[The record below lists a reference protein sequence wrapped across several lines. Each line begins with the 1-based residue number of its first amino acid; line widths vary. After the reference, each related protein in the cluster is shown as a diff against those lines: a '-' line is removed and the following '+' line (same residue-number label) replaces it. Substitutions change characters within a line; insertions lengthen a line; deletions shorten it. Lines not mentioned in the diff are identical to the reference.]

1 MASKDKA
8 IDEAPDEAPAGKP
21 SIRQIREG
29 GSSGDMQIPVPEE
42 LSLLP
47 LNETV
52 IFPLVV
58 APLTIART
66 TSIQLVDDAVVA
78 GQRVIAL
85 SLAHNP
91 DQENPSLDNVH
102 PIGVSAVIHTMM
114 RMPDGQRLIIQGL
127 QRIRIL
133 EQLTS
138 QPYLRVRIQKLDDE
152 VDYDESNAVEIE
164 ALRRSLAEAFG
175 RIITMS
181 EAMPDELHAITR
193 IDQPGLLADTIAAH
207 LPIPAIER
215 QGLLE
220 IFGIRARMKK
230 LLEILTRELQVLE
243 LGNKIASEV
252 SSEMGKTQREYYLR
266 EQLKAIHKELGLGD
280 ESSQEL
286 EELREQVKAAGMTE
300 EAQTQAEH
308 EIDRLSKMP
317 AASPEYGITRNYLEW
332 LVKLPWSKATVDNLD
347 IPRVKEILDED
358 HFGLEKIK
366 DRILEYLAVRKFKTD
381 GTARQPILCFAGPPG
396 VGKTSLGKSIARA
409 LGKEFVR
416 MSLGGIHDEAEIRG
430 HRRTYIGA
438 LPGQII
444 QGIRR
449 AGANNPV
456 FMLDEIDKVG
466 RDFRGDP
473 SSALLE
479 VLDPEQNSTFRDNF
493 LEVTFDLSKVL
504 FITTANM
511 LDTIPPALRDRM
523 EIIQLAGY
531 TEEEKVQIARRHLVP
546 KQMEEHGLTGKHLRW
561 SAGASKAIIS
571 GYTRE
576 AGVRSLERQI
586 ATICRKVTR
595 EFAEGRTK
603 MVSVTG
609 KNVADYLGSPRFPER
624 ELVERTVLPGVA
636 TGLAYTPY
644 GGDVL
649 FVEATRMP
657 GSKQLVLT
665 GQLGDVMRESVQAA
679 LSYVRS
685 RAQDFEIDPNF
696 FANSDI
702 HVHVP
707 AGAIPKDGPSAG
719 LVMTVAIVSLL
730 SGRKVKPR
738 VAMTGE
744 ITLRGKVLPV
754 GGIKEKV
761 LAAHRAGVKTVIL
774 PADNEKDVLEDIPT
788 EVQGELT
795 FHYVKDIASALR
807 LALEGEPF
815 RNGSTNGSRAP
826 SKPVKAKAKAKS
838 R

>member
-1 MASKDKA
+1 MAPKDNVMEVSPA
-8 IDEAPDEAPAGKP
+8 EAPAGKP
-21 SIRQIREG
+21 SVRQIREG
-29 GSSGDMQIPVPEE
+29 GTSGDMQIPVPDE

-52 IFPLVV
+52 VFPLVV
-58 APLTIART
+58 APLTIGRAS
-66 TSIQLVDDAVVA
+66 SIQLVDDAVVA

-85 SLAHNP
+85 SLARNP
-91 DQENPSLDNVH
+91 DQENLSVENVY
-102 PIGVSAVIHTMM
+102 PVGVAAVIHTML
-114 RMPDGQRLIIQGL
+114 RMPDGQRLILQGL
-127 QRIRIL
+127 QRVRIL
-133 EQLTS
+133 EELAN
-138 QPYLRVRIQKLDDE
+138 QPYLKVRVEKIEDE
-152 VDYDESNAVEIE
+152 LDYDEGNGVEIE
-164 ALRRSLAEAFG
+164 ALRRSLAETFG
-175 RIITMS
+175 RIVTMS
-181 EAMPDELHAITR
+181 ENMPDELHAITR

-207 LPIPAIER
+207 LPIPALER

-266 EQLKAIHKELGLGD
+266 EQLKAIHKELGQGD
-280 ESSQEL
+280 ETSQEL
-286 EELREQVKAAGMTE
+286 EELRAQVKAAGMTE
-300 EAQTQAEH
+300 EAEAQAVR

-332 LVKLPWSKATVDNLD
+332 LIKLPWSRATEDNLD
-347 IPRVKEILDED
+347 IPKVKEILDQD

-381 GTARQPILCFAGPPG
+381 GMARQPILCFSGPPG

-511 LDTIPPALRDRM
+511 LDTIPPPLRDRM

-561 SAGASKAIIS
+561 SNGASRAVIS

-576 AGVRSLERQI
+576 AGVRNLERQI
-586 ATICRKVTR
+586 ATICRKITR
-595 EFAEGRTK
+595 EFAEGRTEP
-603 MVSVTG
+603 VSVTA
-609 KNVADYLGSPRFPER
+609 KNVADYLGAPRFPER

-657 GSKQLVLT
+657 GNKQLVLT

-730 SGRKVKPR
+730 TGRRVKPR
-738 VAMTGE
+738 IAMTGE

-774 PADNEKDVLEDIPT
+774 PADNEKDVLEDIPA
-788 EVQGELT
+788 EVQRQLT

-815 RNGSTNGSRAP
+815 RNGNSNGGRATI
-826 SKPVKAKAKAKS
+826 KPVKAGAEAKQ
-838 R
+838 